1 MKDIPVHQLKER
13 SNLGLD
19 IKRFLPWE
27 LVAEEHQVLNAHRDD
42 HYIFFLVDSG
52 SATIMIDFHEITIVN
67 GTLFYVL
74 PGQVHH
80 GVGNDM
86 AGGWFMA
93 VDTLLIPPDCR
104 KVFEN
109 QLLLQ
114 QPIVLSDVQ
123 MRQSQQ
129 LFNLLQEKLKEDSQ
143 NSFYLPVIHSLL
155 QSFIG
160 IAAGCFSQVNGPG
173 MQLSRPF
180 ELSRQFK
187 ILLVDHIHTEKSP
200 SAYAA
205 LLNVSET
212 YLNEALKKATGL
224 PVSYWILNEV
234 MLEAKR
240 LLFYSNQNVKEIAH
254 TLGYEDHAY
263 FSRLFKKAEG
273 RTPLTFRAAYHK

>member
-13 SNLGLD
+13 SNLGLE

-42 HYIFFLVDSG
+42 HYIFFLVDHG

-93 VDTLLIPPDCR
+93 VDTALIPPDCR

-114 QPIVLSDVQ
+114 QPIMLSDVQ
-123 MRQSQQ
+123 MGQSQQ
-129 LFNLLQEKLKEDSQ
+129 LLSLLKEKLKEDSQ
-143 NSFYLPVIHSLL
+143 SPFYLPVMHSLL

-160 IAAGCFSQVNGPG
+160 IAAGCFSQLNNPG
-173 MQLSRPF
+173 RQISRPF
-180 ELSRQFK
+180 ELARQFK
-187 ILLVDHIHTEKSP
+187 MLLASHIHTQKSP

-205 LLNVSET
+205 ILNVSET

-224 PVSYWILNEV
+224 SVSYWILNEV

-240 LLFYSNQNVKEIAH
+240 LLFYSDQNVKEVAH
-254 TLGYEDHAY
+254 TLGYEDHTY
-263 FSRLFKKAEG
+263 FSRLFKKAQGE
-273 RTPLTFRAAYHK
+273 TPLTFRAKYRK